1 MQNKD
6 MDVQRAEWRKELDAI
21 RAEEDRQTDKHI
33 IYYALGSLLLAIC
46 AIRWGYMIGVCG
58 FIANVQV
65 YRYFKRNH
73 CMVEKLDLDMKVFAL
88 VAGVS
93 YIFTIF
99 MSIFIEYAVFVGNGF
114 MASMMQTIYGIATL
128 CVILN
133 TVYIC
138 VYLYGVRK

>member
-1 MQNKD
+1 MEKD
-6 MDVQRAEWRKELDAI
+6 IDVQRAEWREELEAI
-21 RAEEDRQTDKHI
+21 RPEEDKQIDKYII
-33 IYYALGSLLLAIC
+33 IYALLSLLAAIFAVRLGSFMSLA
-46 AIRWGYMIGVCG
+46 G
-58 FIANVQV
+58 FLMNVQV

-73 CMVEKLDLDMKVFAL
+73 CVVERLSADMKVFAL

-99 MSIFIEYAVFVGNGF
+99 MPYFIEYAILMEYGF
-114 MASMMQTIYGIATL
+114 ITSVMQTIYGIATL

-133 TVYIC
+133 AAYIC